1 MTAETVTRTGTAR
14 SSEPMPKSKN
24 DRLRRE
30 AEKAAAKERERSRK
44 EKSAARQCVDGGSD
58 TDAATPDESG
68 ESATD
73 CSKTE
78 DTAHESMNA
87 EAPQGAI
94 QPLDEVKGDADVADD
109 AAASGTEAEDGGE
122 DPVAA
127 DGDGTEAVPR
137 KMAKARADKNRH
149 KDERRRNKKANRR
162 GGKTDEA
169 RERERQQAAERR
181 AERKE
186 RWKNRKRLKDAWREY
201 MDQRR
206 EKHAAPEWK
215 PFSAKVFDKFLPARA
230 DMPYTRE
237 QNMRHAVMVRAFTA
251 IIIVVLGFC
260 GWRIY
265 GFYSYKTSSELLI
278 PSTIYSP
285 AQKATVKAEIEKQ
298 GFTGVTQ
305 DDDGTHAHGT
315 PKMVQAYKDSYR
327 ETVVKPA
334 LETLEDVK
342 NHSSVKNL
350 ISIYVS
356 DDCKSISV
364 NTELTSATSTGL
376 NKILT
381 DSSDIEKAI
390 NSIASWNLMNGSGKT
405 HLSFWHVTADT
416 SADDDDDENAN
427 IDSIDT
433 KEFYSCDVTSCSDA
447 ISKLE
452 AKEHKEAKK
461 NNNNNN
467 NSNTKKNSKNTS
479 KDNKNKSNESKE
491 NTDTSSK

>member
-1 MTAETVTRTGTAR
+1 
-14 SSEPMPKSKN
+14 MPKSKN

-30 AEKAAAKERERSRK
+30 AEKAAAEERERGRK
-44 EKSAARQCVDGGSD
+44 EKAAARQRDDGGSD
-58 TDAATPDESG
+58 TDEVNQDESG
-68 ESATD
+68 ELEAG
-73 CSKTE
+73 CSQADAPASE
-78 DTAHESMNA
+78 AMDMESS
-87 EAPQGAI
+87 QGATKDR
-94 QPLDEVKGDADVADD
+94 DEGKDDAGVADD
-109 AAASGTEAEDGGE
+109 AATDVTESEDGGE
-122 DPVAA
+122 GPVAA

-137 KMAKARADKNRH
+137 KRAKARADRNRH
-149 KDERRRNKKANRR
+149 KDERQRSKKANRR

-186 RWKNRKRLKDAWREY
+186 RWKNRKRLKDAWLEY

-206 EKHAAPEWK
+206 EKHADPEWK
-215 PFSAKVFDKFLPARA
+215 PFSAKVFDRFLPART
-230 DMPYTRE
+230 DMPYTQE
-237 QNMRHAVMVRAFTA
+237 QNMKHAVVVRAFAA
-251 IIIVVLGFC
+251 IILGVLGFC

-265 GFYSYKTSSELLI
+265 DFYSYKTSSELLI

-285 AQKATVKAEIEKQ
+285 AQRATVKAEIEKQ

-342 NHSSVKNL
+342 NHNSVKNL

-416 SADDDDDENAN
+416 SDGDDDDENAN

-461 NNNNNN
+461 NNNNN
-467 NSNTKKNSKNTS
+467 SNAKKNSKNTS
-479 KDNKNKSNESKE
+479 KDNKNKADESKE

>member
-1 MTAETVTRTGTAR
+1 
-14 SSEPMPKSKN
+14 MPKSKN

-30 AEKAAAKERERSRK
+30 AEKAAAEERERGRK
-44 EKSAARQCVDGGSD
+44 EKAAARQCVDGGSD
-58 TDAATPDESG
+58 TDAANPDESG
-68 ESATD
+68 ESTVG
-73 CSKTE
+73 CSQA
-78 DTAHESMNA
+78 DNTAHEAMNA
-87 EAPQGAI
+87 EESQGII
-94 QPLDEVKGDADVADD
+94 QPRDEEKGDDGVADD
-109 AAASGTEAEDGGE
+109 ATAGSAEAEDGG
-122 DPVAA
+122 DDHVATDA
-127 DGDGTEAVPR
+127 DGTEAVPR
-137 KMAKARADKNRH
+137 KRAKARADKNRH
-149 KDERRRNKKANRR
+149 RDERQRSKKANRR
-162 GGKTDEA
+162 GGKTNEA
-169 RERERQQAAERR
+169 RERERQQTAERR

-206 EKHAAPEWK
+206 EKHANPEWE

-230 DMPYTRE
+230 DMPYTHE
-237 QNMRHAVMVRAFTA
+237 QNMRHAVMVRAFAA

-265 GFYSYKTSSELLI
+265 DFYSYKTSSELLI

-285 AQKATVKAEIEKQ
+285 AQKETVKTEIEKQ
-298 GFTGVTQ
+298 GFTDVTQ
-305 DDDGTHAHGT
+305 DDKGTHAHGT

-327 ETVVKPA
+327 ETVVTPA

-342 NHSSVKNL
+342 NHNSVKNL

-405 HLSFWHVTADT
+405 HMSFWHVTADT

-433 KEFYSCDVTSCSDA
+433 KEFYSCNVTSCSDA

-461 NNNNNN
+461 NNNNN
-467 NSNTKKNSKNTS
+467 SNAKKNSKNTS
-479 KDNKNKSNESKE
+479 KDNKNKADESKE
-491 NTDTSSK
+491 SADTSSK

>member
-1 MTAETVTRTGTAR
+1 
-14 SSEPMPKSKN
+14 MPKSKN

-30 AEKAAAKERERSRK
+30 AEKAAAEERERGRK
-44 EKSAARQCVDGGSD
+44 EKTAARQRDNGGSN
-58 TDAATPDESG
+58 TDAANLDESEKSTAG
-68 ESATD
+68 
-73 CSKTE
+73 CSQA
-78 DTAHESMNA
+78 DNTAHEAMNA
-87 EAPQGAI
+87 EESQGII
-94 QPLDEVKGDADVADD
+94 QPRDEEKGDDGVADD
-109 AAASGTEAEDGGE
+109 ATAGSAEAEDGG
-122 DPVAA
+122 DDHVATDA
-127 DGDGTEAVPR
+127 DGTEAVPR
-137 KMAKARADKNRH
+137 KRAKARADKNRH
-149 KDERRRNKKANRR
+149 RDERQRSKKANRR
-162 GGKTDEA
+162 GGKTNEA
-169 RERERQQAAERR
+169 RERERQQTAKRR

-206 EKHAAPEWK
+206 EKHADPEWE

-230 DMPYTRE
+230 DMPYTHE
-237 QNMRHAVMVRAFTA
+237 QNMRHAVMVRAFAA
-251 IIIVVLGFC
+251 IIIVVFGFC

-265 GFYSYKTSSELLI
+265 DFYSYKTSSELLI

-285 AQKATVKAEIEKQ
+285 AQKETVKTEIEKQ

-342 NHSSVKNL
+342 NHNSVKNL

-390 NSIASWNLMNGSGKT
+390 NSIASWNLMNESGKT
-405 HLSFWHVTADT
+405 HMSFWHVTADT

-433 KEFYSCDVTSCSDA
+433 KEFYSCNVTSCSDA

-461 NNNNNN
+461 NNNNN
-467 NSNTKKNSKNTS
+467 SNAKKNSKNTS
-479 KDNKNKSNESKE
+479 KDNKNKADESKE
-491 NTDTSSK
+491 SADTSSK

>member
-1 MTAETVTRTGTAR
+1 
-14 SSEPMPKSKN
+14 MPKSKN
-24 DRLRRE
+24 DRLRKE
-30 AEKAAAKERERSRK
+30 AEKAAAEERERGRK
-44 EKSAARQCVDGGSD
+44 ERAAARQRSDGDSD
-58 TDAATPDESG
+58 TDSANPDDSG
-68 ESATD
+68 KSATD

-78 DTAHESMNA
+78 DTAS
-87 EAPQGAI
+87 EATDMEASQEPTKAR
-94 QPLDEVKGDADVADD
+94 DEGKSDADVADD
-109 AAASGTEAEDGGE
+109 VTAGGTVAGDGG
-122 DPVAA
+122 A
-127 DGDGTEAVPR
+127 DHVDTDTDGTEAVPR
-137 KMAKARADKNRH
+137 KRAKARADKNRH
-149 KDERRRNKKANRR
+149 KDERQRSRKANRR
-162 GGKTDEA
+162 CGKTDEA

-186 RWKNRKRLKDAWREY
+186 RWKNRKRLKDAWLEY
-201 MDQRR
+201 MDQRK
-206 EKHAAPEWK
+206 EKHADPEWK
-215 PFSAKVFDKFLPARA
+215 PFSARVFDRFLPARA

-327 ETVVKPA
+327 ETVIKPA

-342 NHSSVKNL
+342 NHNSVKNL

-364 NTELTSATSTGL
+364 NTELTSATSAGL

-405 HLSFWHVTADT
+405 HLSFWHVTVDT

-427 IDSIDT
+427 IDSVDT

-452 AKEHKEAKK
+452 AKEHKEANK
-461 NNNNNN
+461 NNNNN

-491 NTDTSSK
+491 RTDTSSK

>member
-1 MTAETVTRTGTAR
+1 
-14 SSEPMPKSKN
+14 MPKSKN

-30 AEKAAAKERERSRK
+30 AEKAAAEERERGRK
-44 EKSAARQCVDGGSD
+44 EKAAARQCVDGGSD
-58 TDAATPDESG
+58 TDAANPDESG
-68 ESATD
+68 ESTVG
-73 CSKTE
+73 CSQA
-78 DTAHESMNA
+78 DNTAHEAMNA
-87 EAPQGAI
+87 EESQGII
-94 QPLDEVKGDADVADD
+94 QPRDEEKGDDGVADD
-109 AAASGTEAEDGGE
+109 ATAGSAEAEDGG
-122 DPVAA
+122 DDHVATDA
-127 DGDGTEAVPR
+127 DGTEAVPR
-137 KMAKARADKNRH
+137 KRAKARADKNRH
-149 KDERRRNKKANRR
+149 RDERQRSKKANRR
-162 GGKTDEA
+162 GGKTNEA

-206 EKHAAPEWK
+206 EKHANPEWE

-230 DMPYTRE
+230 DMPYTHE
-237 QNMRHAVMVRAFTA
+237 QNMRHAVMVRAFAA

-265 GFYSYKTSSELLI
+265 DFYSYKTSSELLI

-285 AQKATVKAEIEKQ
+285 AQKETVKTEIEKQ
-298 GFTGVTQ
+298 GFTDVTQ
-305 DDDGTHAHGT
+305 DDKGTHAHGT

-327 ETVVKPA
+327 ETVVTPA

-342 NHSSVKNL
+342 NHNSVKNL

-405 HLSFWHVTADT
+405 HMSFWHVTADT

-433 KEFYSCDVTSCSDA
+433 KEFYSCNVTSCSDA

-461 NNNNNN
+461 NNNNN
-467 NSNTKKNSKNTS
+467 SNAKKNSKNTS
-479 KDNKNKSNESKE
+479 KDNKNKADESKE
-491 NTDTSSK
+491 SADTSSK

>member
-1 MTAETVTRTGTAR
+1 
-14 SSEPMPKSKN
+14 MPKSKN

-30 AEKAAAKERERSRK
+30 AEKAAAEERERGRK
-44 EKSAARQCVDGGSD
+44 EKAAARQCVDGGSD
-58 TDAATPDESG
+58 TDAANPDESG
-68 ESATD
+68 ESTAG
-73 CSKTE
+73 CSQADDTVSEAMDTETSQEAVKTR
-78 DTAHESMNA
+78 
-87 EAPQGAI
+87 
-94 QPLDEVKGDADVADD
+94 DEVKGNAGVADD
-109 AAASGTEAEDGGE
+109 AAAGDTEAEDGGE

-137 KMAKARADKNRH
+137 KRAKARADKNRH
-149 KDERRRNKKANRR
+149 KDERPRNRKANRR

-169 RERERQQAAERR
+169 RERERQQTAERR

-186 RWKNRKRLKDAWREY
+186 RWKNRKRLKDAWHEY

-206 EKHAAPEWK
+206 ERHADPEWK
-215 PFSAKVFDKFLPARA
+215 PFSAKVFDRFLPARA

-237 QNMRHAVMVRAFTA
+237 QNMKHAVMVRAFAA
-251 IIIVVLGFC
+251 IIIGVLGFC

-342 NHSSVKNL
+342 NHNSVKNL

-405 HLSFWHVTADT
+405 HMSFWHVTADT

-433 KEFYSCDVTSCSDA
+433 KEFYSCNVTSCSDA

-461 NNNNNN
+461 NNNNN
-467 NSNTKKNSKNTS
+467 SNAKKNSKNTS
-479 KDNKNKSNESKE
+479 KDNKNKADESKE
-491 NTDTSSK
+491 SADTSSK

>member
-1 MTAETVTRTGTAR
+1 
-14 SSEPMPKSKN
+14 MPKSKN

-30 AEKAAAKERERSRK
+30 AEKAAAEERERGRK
-44 EKSAARQCVDGGSD
+44 ERTAARQCVDGGSD
-58 TDAATPDESG
+58 TDAATPDDSG

-73 CSKTE
+73 CFKTE
-78 DTAHESMNA
+78 DTASEAMDA
-87 EAPQGAI
+87 ETSQETTKAQ
-94 QPLDEVKGDADVADD
+94 DEGKGDADVADD
-109 AAASGTEAEDGGE
+109 DVADITEAEDDGE

-127 DGDGTEAVPR
+127 DGDGTKAVPR
-137 KMAKARADKNRH
+137 KKAKARADKNRR
-149 KDERRRNKKANRR
+149 KDERRRSKKANRR

-206 EKHAAPEWK
+206 ERHADPEWK

-237 QNMRHAVMVRAFTA
+237 QNMKHAVIVRAFTA
-251 IIIVVLGFC
+251 IIIGVLGFC

-265 GFYSYKTSSELLI
+265 DFYSYKTSSELLI

-305 DDDGTHAHGT
+305 DDNGTHAHGT

-467 NSNTKKNSKNTS
+467 SNTKKNSKNTS

>member
-1 MTAETVTRTGTAR
+1 
-14 SSEPMPKSKN
+14 MPKSKN

-30 AEKAAAKERERSRK
+30 AEKAAAEERERGRK
-44 EKSAARQCVDGGSD
+44 EKTAARQRDNGGSN
-58 TDAATPDESG
+58 TDAANPDGSEKSTAG
-68 ESATD
+68 
-73 CSKTE
+73 CSQA
-78 DTAHESMNA
+78 DNTAHEAMNA
-87 EAPQGAI
+87 EESQGII
-94 QPLDEVKGDADVADD
+94 QPHDEEKGDDGVADD
-109 AAASGTEAEDGGE
+109 ATAGSAEAEDGG
-122 DPVAA
+122 DDHVATDA
-127 DGDGTEAVPR
+127 DGTEAVPKKR
-137 KMAKARADKNRH
+137 AKAREDKNRH
-149 KDERRRNKKANRR
+149 RDERQRNKKANRR
-162 GGKTDEA
+162 GGKTDET

-206 EKHAAPEWK
+206 EKHADPEWK

-230 DMPYTRE
+230 DMPYTHE
-237 QNMRHAVMVRAFTA
+237 QNMRHAVMVRTFTA
-251 IIIVVLGFC
+251 IIIGVLGFC

-265 GFYSYKTSSELLI
+265 DFYSYKTSSELLI

-298 GFTGVTQ
+298 GFTDVTQ

-334 LETLEDVK
+334 LDTLEDVK
-342 NHSSVKNL
+342 NHNSVKNL

-405 HLSFWHVTADT
+405 HLSFWHVTVDT
-416 SADDDDDENAN
+416 SAGDDDDENAN
-427 IDSIDT
+427 IDSADT

-452 AKEHKEAKK
+452 AKEHKEANK
-461 NNNNNN
+461 NKNNN
-467 NSNTKKNSKNTS
+467 NSNTKKNNKNTS
-479 KDNKNKSNESKE
+479 KDNKNKADESKE

>member
-1 MTAETVTRTGTAR
+1 
-14 SSEPMPKSKN
+14 MPKSKN
-24 DRLRRE
+24 DRLHRE
-30 AEKAAAKERERSRK
+30 AEKAAAEERERGRK
-44 EKSAARQCVDGGSD
+44 EKTAARQCVDGGSD
-58 TDAATPDESG
+58 TDAVNPDESG
-68 ESATD
+68 ESETD
-73 CSKTE
+73 YSKM
-78 DTAHESMNA
+78 DGPAHESMDA

-94 QPLDEVKGDADVADD
+94 QSLDEVKGDAGVTDD
-109 AAASGTEAEDGGE
+109 TAAGGTEAEDGGE
-122 DPVAA
+122 GPVVT

-137 KMAKARADKNRH
+137 KRAKARADKNRH
-149 KDERRRNKKANRR
+149 KDERQRSRKANRR

-206 EKHAAPEWK
+206 EKHADPEWK
-215 PFSAKVFDKFLPARA
+215 PFSAKVFDRFLPARA
-230 DMPYTRE
+230 DMPYTHE
-237 QNMRHAVMVRAFTA
+237 QNMKHAVIVRAFTA
-251 IIIVVLGFC
+251 IIIGVLGFC

-265 GFYSYKTSSELLI
+265 DFYSYKTSSELLI

-334 LETLEDVK
+334 LDTLDDVK

-381 DSSDIEKAI
+381 DSSDIERAI

-405 HLSFWHVTADT
+405 HLSFWHVIADT

-427 IDSIDT
+427 IDSVDT

-467 NSNTKKNSKNTS
+467 SNTKKNSKNAS
-479 KDNKNKSNESKE
+479 KDNKNKADESKE
-491 NTDTSSK
+491 NADTSSK

>member
-1 MTAETVTRTGTAR
+1 
-14 SSEPMPKSKN
+14 MPKSKN

-30 AEKAAAKERERSRK
+30 AEKAAAEERERGRK
-44 EKSAARQCVDGGSD
+44 GKAAARQRDDGGSD
-58 TDAATPDESG
+58 TDAANPDESG

-78 DTAHESMNA
+78 STAHESMNA
-87 EAPQGAI
+87 ESSQEETPAQ
-94 QPLDEVKGDADVADD
+94 DEGKCDTGVVDDD
-109 AAASGTEAEDGGE
+109 AAVDTEAEDGGE

-127 DGDGTEAVPR
+127 DGDGTGAVPR
-137 KMAKARADKNRH
+137 KRAKARADKNRH
-149 KDERRRNKKANRR
+149 RDERQRSKKANRR

-206 EKHAAPEWK
+206 EKHADPEWK
-215 PFSAKVFDKFLPARA
+215 PFSAKIFDRFLPARA

-237 QNMRHAVMVRAFTA
+237 QNMKHAVMVRAFAA
-251 IIIVVLGFC
+251 IIIAVLGFC

-315 PKMVQAYKDSYR
+315 PKMEIGRA
-327 ETVVKPA
+327 
-334 LETLEDVK
+334 
-342 NHSSVKNL
+342 
-350 ISIYVS
+350 
-356 DDCKSISV
+356 
-364 NTELTSATSTGL
+364 
-376 NKILT
+376 
-381 DSSDIEKAI
+381 
-390 NSIASWNLMNGSGKT
+390 
-405 HLSFWHVTADT
+405 HV
-416 SADDDDDENAN
+416 
-427 IDSIDT
+427 
-433 KEFYSCDVTSCSDA
+433 
-447 ISKLE
+447 
-452 AKEHKEAKK
+452 
-461 NNNNNN
+461 
-467 NSNTKKNSKNTS
+467 
-479 KDNKNKSNESKE
+479 
-491 NTDTSSK
+491 

>member
-1 MTAETVTRTGTAR
+1 
-14 SSEPMPKSKN
+14 MPKSKN

-30 AEKAAAKERERSRK
+30 AEKAAAEERERGRK
-44 EKSAARQCVDGGSD
+44 ERTAARQCVDGGSD
-58 TDAATPDESG
+58 TDAATPDDSG

-78 DTAHESMNA
+78 DTASEAMDA
-87 EAPQGAI
+87 ETSQETTKAQ
-94 QPLDEVKGDADVADD
+94 DEGKGDINSADD
-109 AAASGTEAEDGGE
+109 ATADGAEAEDGGA
-122 DPVAA
+122 DPVATDA
-127 DGDGTEAVPR
+127 DGAEAVPR
-137 KMAKARADKNRH
+137 KRAKARADKNRH
-149 KDERRRNKKANRR
+149 KDERQRSRKANRR

-206 EKHAAPEWK
+206 ERHADPEWK

-237 QNMRHAVMVRAFTA
+237 QNMKHAVIVRAFTA
-251 IIIVVLGFC
+251 IIIGVLGFC

-265 GFYSYKTSSELLI
+265 DFYSYKTSSELLI
-278 PSTIYSP
+278 PSTIYSH

-305 DDDGTHAHGT
+305 DDNGTHAHGT

-327 ETVVKPA
+327 ETVVKLA

-467 NSNTKKNSKNTS
+467 SNTKKNSKNTS

>member
-1 MTAETVTRTGTAR
+1 
-14 SSEPMPKSKN
+14 MPKSKN

-30 AEKAAAKERERSRK
+30 AEKAAAEERERGRK
-44 EKSAARQCVDGGSD
+44 EKAAARQCVDGGSD
-58 TDAATPDESG
+58 TDAANPDESG
-68 ESATD
+68 ESTAG
-73 CSKTE
+73 CSQAD
-78 DTAHESMNA
+78 DTASEAMDA
-87 EAPQGAI
+87 ETSQEAAKTR
-94 QPLDEVKGDADVADD
+94 DEVKGNAGVADD
-109 AAASGTEAEDGGE
+109 AAAGGTEAEDGGE

-137 KMAKARADKNRH
+137 KRAKARADKNRH
-149 KDERRRNKKANRR
+149 KDERPQNRKANRR

-169 RERERQQAAERR
+169 RKRERQQAAERR

-206 EKHAAPEWK
+206 EKHADPEWK
-215 PFSAKVFDKFLPARA
+215 PFSARVFDRFLPARA

-237 QNMRHAVMVRAFTA
+237 QNMRHAVMVRTFTA
-251 IIIVVLGFC
+251 IILVVLGFC

-265 GFYSYKTSSELLI
+265 DFYSYKTSSELLI

-342 NHSSVKNL
+342 NHNSVKNL

-390 NSIASWNLMNGSGKT
+390 NSIASWNLMNESGKT
-405 HLSFWHVTADT
+405 HMSFWHVTADT

-433 KEFYSCDVTSCSDA
+433 KEFYSCNVTSCSDA

-461 NNNNNN
+461 NNNNN
-467 NSNTKKNSKNTS
+467 SNTKKNSKNTS
-479 KDNKNKSNESKE
+479 KDNKNKADESKE

>member
-1 MTAETVTRTGTAR
+1 
-14 SSEPMPKSKN
+14 MPKSKN
-24 DRLRRE
+24 DRLRKE
-30 AEKAAAKERERSRK
+30 AEKAAAEERERGRK
-44 EKSAARQCVDGGSD
+44 ERTAARQRSDGDSD
-58 TDAATPDESG
+58 TDSANPDDSW

-78 DTAHESMNA
+78 DTASEATDTEASQESTKA
-87 EAPQGAI
+87 R
-94 QPLDEVKGDADVADD
+94 DEGKSDADVADD
-109 AAASGTEAEDGGE
+109 VTAGATVAGDGGT
-122 DPVAA
+122 DHVVTDA
-127 DGDGTEAVPR
+127 DGAEAVPR
-137 KMAKARADKNRH
+137 KRAKARADKNRH
-149 KDERRRNKKANRR
+149 KDERQRSRKANRR
-162 GGKTDEA
+162 CGKTDEA

-186 RWKNRKRLKDAWREY
+186 RWKNRKRLKDAWFEY

-206 EKHAAPEWK
+206 ERHADPEWK
-215 PFSAKVFDKFLPARA
+215 PFSARVFDRFLPARA

-237 QNMRHAVMVRAFTA
+237 QNMKHAVIVRAFTA

-342 NHSSVKNL
+342 NHNSVKNL

-427 IDSIDT
+427 IDSVDT
-433 KEFYSCDVTSCSDA
+433 KEFYSCNVTSCSDA

-452 AKEHKEAKK
+452 AKEHKEANK
-461 NNNNNN
+461 NNNNN
-467 NSNTKKNSKNTS
+467 NSNKKKNSKNTS
-479 KDNKNKSNESKE
+479 KDNKNKPNESKE
-491 NTDTSSK
+491 STDTSSK

>member
-1 MTAETVTRTGTAR
+1 
-14 SSEPMPKSKN
+14 MPKSKN

-30 AEKAAAKERERSRK
+30 AEKAAAEERERGRK
-44 EKSAARQCVDGGSD
+44 ERTAARQCVDGGSD
-58 TDAATPDESG
+58 TDAATPDDSG

-78 DTAHESMNA
+78 DTASEAMDA
-87 EAPQGAI
+87 ETSQETTKAQ
-94 QPLDEVKGDADVADD
+94 DEGKGDINSADD
-109 AAASGTEAEDGGE
+109 ATADGAEAEDDGA
-122 DPVAA
+122 DPVATDT
-127 DGDGTEAVPR
+127 DGAEAVPR
-137 KMAKARADKNRH
+137 KRAKARADKNRH
-149 KDERRRNKKANRR
+149 KDERQRSKKANRH

-206 EKHAAPEWK
+206 EKHADPEWK
-215 PFSAKVFDKFLPARA
+215 PFSAKVFDRFLPARA
-230 DMPYTRE
+230 DMPYTCE
-237 QNMRHAVMVRAFTA
+237 QNMKHAVIVRAFTA
-251 IIIVVLGFC
+251 IIIGVLGFC

-265 GFYSYKTSSELLI
+265 DFYSYKTSSELLI

-334 LETLEDVK
+334 LDTLDDVK

-405 HLSFWHVTADT
+405 HLSFWHITADT

-427 IDSIDT
+427 IDSVDT

-467 NSNTKKNSKNTS
+467 SNTKKNSKNTS
-479 KDNKNKSNESKE
+479 KDNKNKSNEPKE

>member
-1 MTAETVTRTGTAR
+1 
-14 SSEPMPKSKN
+14 MPKSKN

-30 AEKAAAKERERSRK
+30 AEKAAAEERERGRK
-44 EKSAARQCVDGGSD
+44 ERTAARQRGDGGSD
-58 TDAATPDESG
+58 TDAANPDESG

-73 CSKTE
+73 CHQTNGAASEAMDTE
-78 DTAHESMNA
+78 SSHEVTKA
-87 EAPQGAI
+87 R
-94 QPLDEVKGDADVADD
+94 DEVKGDAGVADD
-109 AAASGTEAEDGGE
+109 AAAGGTEAEDGGE

-137 KMAKARADKNRH
+137 KRAKARADKNRH
-149 KDERRRNKKANRR
+149 KDERQRSRKANRR

-206 EKHAAPEWK
+206 EKHADPEWK
-215 PFSAKVFDKFLPARA
+215 PFSAKVFDRFLPARA
-230 DMPYTRE
+230 DMPYTHE

-251 IIIVVLGFC
+251 IIIGVLGFC

-285 AQKATVKAEIEKQ
+285 AQKATVKEEIEKQ

-305 DDDGTHAHGT
+305 DDNGTHAHGT

-342 NHSSVKNL
+342 NHNSVKNL

-364 NTELTSATSTGL
+364 NTELISATSTGL

-416 SADDDDDENAN
+416 STDDDDDENAN
-427 IDSIDT
+427 IDSVDT

-467 NSNTKKNSKNTS
+467 SNTKKNSKNTS

>member
-1 MTAETVTRTGTAR
+1 
-14 SSEPMPKSKN
+14 MPKSKN

-30 AEKAAAKERERSRK
+30 AEKAAAEERERGRK
-44 EKSAARQCVDGGSD
+44 EKAAARQCVDGGSD
-58 TDAATPDESG
+58 TDAANPDESG
-68 ESATD
+68 ESTVG
-73 CSKTE
+73 CSQA
-78 DTAHESMNA
+78 DNTAHEAMNA
-87 EAPQGAI
+87 EESQGII
-94 QPLDEVKGDADVADD
+94 QPRDEEKGDDGVADD
-109 AAASGTEAEDGGE
+109 ATAGSAEAEDGG
-122 DPVAA
+122 DDHVATDA
-127 DGDGTEAVPR
+127 DGTEAVPR
-137 KMAKARADKNRH
+137 KRAKARADKNRH
-149 KDERRRNKKANRR
+149 RDERQRSKKANRR
-162 GGKTDEA
+162 GGKTNEA
-169 RERERQQAAERR
+169 RERERQQTAERR

-206 EKHAAPEWK
+206 EKHANPEWE

-230 DMPYTRE
+230 DMPYTHE
-237 QNMRHAVMVRAFTA
+237 QNMRHAVMVRAFAA

-265 GFYSYKTSSELLI
+265 DFYSYKTSSELLI

-285 AQKATVKAEIEKQ
+285 AQKETVKTEIEKQ
-298 GFTGVTQ
+298 GFTDVTQ
-305 DDDGTHAHGT
+305 DDKGTHAHGT

-327 ETVVKPA
+327 ETVVTPA

-342 NHSSVKNL
+342 NHNSVKNL

-356 DDCKSISV
+356 NDCKSISV

-405 HLSFWHVTADT
+405 HMSFWHVTADT

-433 KEFYSCDVTSCSDA
+433 KEFYSCNVTSCSDA

-452 AKEHKEAKK
+452 AKKHKEAKK
-461 NNNNNN
+461 NNNNN
-467 NSNTKKNSKNTS
+467 SNAKKNSKNTS
-479 KDNKNKSNESKE
+479 KDNKNKADESKE
-491 NTDTSSK
+491 SADTSSK

>member
-1 MTAETVTRTGTAR
+1 
-14 SSEPMPKSKN
+14 MPKSKN

-30 AEKAAAKERERSRK
+30 AEKAAAEKRERGRKERT
-44 EKSAARQCVDGGSD
+44 AARQRDDGGSD
-58 TDAATPDESG
+58 TDAVNPDESG

-73 CSKTE
+73 CHQTNGAASEAMDTE
-78 DTAHESMNA
+78 SS
-87 EAPQGAI
+87 QGETKVR
-94 QPLDEVKGDADVADD
+94 DDGKGDAGVSDG
-109 AAASGTEAEDGGE
+109 AAANVAEEEDCGA
-122 DPVAA
+122 DPVATDA
-127 DGDGTEAVPR
+127 DGAEAVPR
-137 KMAKARADKNRH
+137 KRAKARVDKNRH
-149 KDERRRNKKANRR
+149 RNERQRSKKANRR

-206 EKHAAPEWK
+206 EKHADPEWK
-215 PFSAKVFDKFLPARA
+215 PFSARVFDRFLPARA

-342 NHSSVKNL
+342 NHNSVKNL

-364 NTELTSATSTGL
+364 NTELISATSAGL
-376 NKILT
+376 NQILT

-416 SADDDDDENAN
+416 SDDDDNDENVN
-427 IDSIDT
+427 VDSVDT

-467 NSNTKKNSKNTS
+467 SNTKKNSKNTS

>member
-1 MTAETVTRTGTAR
+1 
-14 SSEPMPKSKN
+14 MPKSKN

-30 AEKAAAKERERSRK
+30 AEKAAAEERERGRK
-44 EKSAARQCVDGGSD
+44 EKAAARQHGDGDSD
-58 TDAATPDESG
+58 TDAANPDGSG
-68 ESATD
+68 ESATN

-78 DTAHESMNA
+78 ETAHESMNA
-87 EAPQGAI
+87 ETPQGAI
-94 QPLDEVKGDADVADD
+94 QPLDEVKDDAGVADD
-109 AAASGTEAEDGGE
+109 AAAGGTEAEDGGE
-122 DPVAA
+122 DHVAVA
-127 DGDGTEAVPR
+127 TDVDDAAVPR
-137 KMAKARADKNRH
+137 KRAKARADKNRH
-149 KDERRRNKKANRR
+149 KDERQRSRKANRR

-206 EKHAAPEWK
+206 ERHADPEWK

-237 QNMRHAVMVRAFTA
+237 QNMKHAVIVRAFTA
-251 IIIVVLGFC
+251 IIIGVLGFC

-265 GFYSYKTSSELLI
+265 DFYSYKTSSELLI

-305 DDDGTHAHGT
+305 DDNGTHAHGT

-467 NSNTKKNSKNTS
+467 SNTKKNSKNTS

>member
-1 MTAETVTRTGTAR
+1 
-14 SSEPMPKSKN
+14 MPKSKN
-24 DRLRRE
+24 DRLHRE
-30 AEKAAAKERERSRK
+30 AEKAAAEERERGRK
-44 EKSAARQCVDGGSD
+44 EKAAARQRDDGGSD
-58 TDAATPDESG
+58 TDAANSDESG
-68 ESATD
+68 EPAAG
-73 CSKTE
+73 CSQAD
-78 DTAHESMNA
+78 DTAS
-87 EAPQGAI
+87 GAI
-94 QPLDEVKGDADVADD
+94 GTESSREKTPDQDEMKGDASVADD
-109 AAASGTEAEDGGE
+109 AAAGGTEAEDGGE

-137 KMAKARADKNRH
+137 KRVKARADKNRR
-149 KDERRRNKKANRR
+149 KDKRQRSKKANRR
-162 GGKTDEA
+162 SGKTDEA

-186 RWKNRKRLKDAWREY
+186 RWKNRKRLKDAWLEY

-206 EKHAAPEWK
+206 EKHADPEWK
-215 PFSAKVFDKFLPARA
+215 PFSAKVFDRFLPARA

-342 NHSSVKNL
+342 NHNSVKNL

-416 SADDDDDENAN
+416 SDDDDDDNVN
-427 IDSIDT
+427 VDSVDT

-452 AKEHKEAKK
+452 AKEHKEANK
-461 NNNNNN
+461 NSNNN

>member
-1 MTAETVTRTGTAR
+1 
-14 SSEPMPKSKN
+14 MPKSKN
-24 DRLRRE
+24 DRLRKE
-30 AEKAAAKERERSRK
+30 AEKAAAEERERGRK
-44 EKSAARQCVDGGSD
+44 ERTAARQRSDGDSD
-58 TDAATPDESG
+58 TDSANPDDSW

-73 CSKTE
+73 CSKTK
-78 DTAHESMNA
+78 DTASEATDTEALQESTKTR
-87 EAPQGAI
+87 
-94 QPLDEVKGDADVADD
+94 DEGKSDADVADNVT
-109 AAASGTEAEDGGE
+109 AGATVAGDGGA
-122 DPVAA
+122 DHVVTDA
-127 DGDGTEAVPR
+127 DGAEAVPR
-137 KMAKARADKNRH
+137 KRAKARADKNRH
-149 KDERRRNKKANRR
+149 KDERQRSRKANRR
-162 GGKTDEA
+162 CGKTDEA

-186 RWKNRKRLKDAWREY
+186 RWKNRKRLKDAWLEY
-201 MDQRR
+201 MDQRK
-206 EKHAAPEWK
+206 EKHADPEWK
-215 PFSAKVFDKFLPARA
+215 PFSARVFDRFLPARA

-251 IIIVVLGFC
+251 IIILVLGFC

-342 NHSSVKNL
+342 NHNSVKNL

-364 NTELTSATSTGL
+364 NTELTSATSAGL

-416 SADDDDDENAN
+416 SADDDNDGNAN
-427 IDSIDT
+427 IDSLDT

-452 AKEHKEAKK
+452 AKEHKEANK
-461 NNNNNN
+461 NNN
-467 NSNTKKNSKNTS
+467 NSNKKKNSKNTS
-479 KDNKNKSNESKE
+479 KDNKNKPNESKE

>member
-1 MTAETVTRTGTAR
+1 
-14 SSEPMPKSKN
+14 MPKSKN
-24 DRLRRE
+24 DRLRKE
-30 AEKAAAKERERSRK
+30 AEKAAAEERERGRK
-44 EKSAARQCVDGGSD
+44 ERTAARQRSDGDSD
-58 TDAATPDESG
+58 TDSANPDDSW

-73 CSKTE
+73 CSKTK
-78 DTAHESMNA
+78 DTASEATDTEALQESTKTR
-87 EAPQGAI
+87 
-94 QPLDEVKGDADVADD
+94 DEGKSDADVADNVT
-109 AAASGTEAEDGGE
+109 AGATVAGDGGA
-122 DPVAA
+122 DHVVTDA
-127 DGDGTEAVPR
+127 DGAEAVPR
-137 KMAKARADKNRH
+137 KRAKARADKNRH
-149 KDERRRNKKANRR
+149 KDERQRSRKANRR
-162 GGKTDEA
+162 CGKTDEA

-186 RWKNRKRLKDAWREY
+186 RWKNRKRLKDAWLEY
-201 MDQRR
+201 MDQRK
-206 EKHAAPEWK
+206 EKHADPEWK
-215 PFSAKVFDKFLPARA
+215 PFSARVFDRFLPARA

-237 QNMRHAVMVRAFTA
+237 QTMKHAVIVRAFTA

-260 GWRIY
+260 GLRIY

-342 NHSSVKNL
+342 NHNSVKNL

-364 NTELTSATSTGL
+364 NTELTSATSAGL

-416 SADDDDDENAN
+416 SADDDNDGNAN
-427 IDSIDT
+427 IDSLDT

-452 AKEHKEAKK
+452 AKEHKEANK
-461 NNNNNN
+461 NNN
-467 NSNTKKNSKNTS
+467 NSNKKKNSKNTS
-479 KDNKNKSNESKE
+479 KDNKNKPNESKE

>member
-1 MTAETVTRTGTAR
+1 
-14 SSEPMPKSKN
+14 MPKSKN
-24 DRLRRE
+24 NRLRRE
-30 AEKAAAKERERSRK
+30 AEKAAAEERERGRK
-44 EKSAARQCVDGGSD
+44 EKAAARQRDDGGSD
-58 TDAATPDESG
+58 TDAANPDESG
-68 ESATD
+68 EPAAG
-73 CSKTE
+73 CSQAD
-78 DTAHESMNA
+78 DTAS
-87 EAPQGAI
+87 GAMGTEFSLEETPA
-94 QPLDEVKGDADVADD
+94 QDEGKCDTGVVDD
-109 AAASGTEAEDGGE
+109 AAANVTEKEDDGA

-127 DGDGTEAVPR
+127 DADGAEAVPR
-137 KMAKARADKNRH
+137 KRAKARADKNRH
-149 KDERRRNKKANRR
+149 KDEQQRSKKANRR

-206 EKHAAPEWK
+206 EKHADPEWK

-342 NHSSVKNL
+342 NHNFVKNL

-427 IDSIDT
+427 IDSVDT

-452 AKEHKEAKK
+452 AKEHKEANK
-461 NNNNNN
+461 NNSNN
-467 NSNTKKNSKNTS
+467 NSNKKKNSKNTS

>member
-1 MTAETVTRTGTAR
+1 
-14 SSEPMPKSKN
+14 MPKSKN

-30 AEKAAAKERERSRK
+30 AEKAAAEERERGRNERTTAK
-44 EKSAARQCVDGGSD
+44 QCVDGGSD
-58 TDAATPDESG
+58 TDATNPDGSG
-68 ESATD
+68 ESTAD
-73 CSKTE
+73 CSQADDTTSEAMDTE
-78 DTAHESMNA
+78 TSQE
-87 EAPQGAI
+87 AI
-94 QPLDEVKGDADVADD
+94 QPLDEVKGDAGMADG
-109 AAASGTEAEDGGE
+109 AAAGGTEAEDGGE
-122 DPVAA
+122 DPVATDVDDA
-127 DGDGTEAVPR
+127 AVPR
-137 KMAKARADKNRH
+137 KRAKARADKNRH
-149 KDERRRNKKANRR
+149 RDERQRSRKANRL

-201 MDQRR
+201 MNQRR
-206 EKHAAPEWK
+206 EKHADPEWK
-215 PFSAKVFDKFLPARA
+215 PFSAKVFDRFLPARA
-230 DMPYTRE
+230 DMPYTQE
-237 QNMRHAVMVRAFTA
+237 QNMKHAVMVRAFAA
-251 IIIVVLGFC
+251 IIIGVLGFC

-342 NHSSVKNL
+342 NHNSVKNL

-364 NTELTSATSTGL
+364 NTELTSATSTVL

-390 NSIASWNLMNGSGKT
+390 NSIASWNLMNGYGKT
-405 HLSFWHVTADT
+405 HMSFWHVTADT
-416 SADDDDDENAN
+416 SVDDDDDENAN

-433 KEFYSCDVTSCSDA
+433 KEFYSCNVTSCSDA

-461 NNNNNN
+461 NNNNN
-467 NSNTKKNSKNTS
+467 SNTKKNSKNTS
-479 KDNKNKSNESKE
+479 KDNKNKADESKE

>member
-1 MTAETVTRTGTAR
+1 
-14 SSEPMPKSKN
+14 MPKSKN

-30 AEKAAAKERERSRK
+30 AEKAAAEERERGRK
-44 EKSAARQCVDGGSD
+44 ERTAARQCGDGGSG
-58 TDAATPDESG
+58 TDAANPDENG
-68 ESATD
+68 KSAAD

-78 DTAHESMNA
+78 STAHESMNA
-87 EAPQGAI
+87 EVPQGAI
-94 QPLDEVKGDADVADD
+94 QSLDEVKGDADVADD
-109 AAASGTEAEDGGE
+109 ATTGGTEAEDGG
-122 DPVAA
+122 A
-127 DGDGTEAVPR
+127 DHVDTDTDGTEAVPR
-137 KMAKARADKNRH
+137 KRAKARADKNRH
-149 KDERRRNKKANRR
+149 KDERQRSRKASRR

-215 PFSAKVFDKFLPARA
+215 PFSARVFDRFLPARA
-230 DMPYTRE
+230 DMPYTHE
-237 QNMRHAVMVRAFTA
+237 QNMKHAVIVRAFTA
-251 IIIVVLGFC
+251 IIIGVLGFC

-265 GFYSYKTSSELLI
+265 DFYSYKTSSELLI

-405 HLSFWHVTADT
+405 HLSFWHVTTDT

-467 NSNTKKNSKNTS
+467 SNTKKNSKNTA

>member
-1 MTAETVTRTGTAR
+1 
-14 SSEPMPKSKN
+14 MPKSKN

-30 AEKAAAKERERSRK
+30 AEKAAAEERERGRK
-44 EKSAARQCVDGGSD
+44 ERTAARQCVDGGSD
-58 TDAATPDESG
+58 TDSANPDDSG

-78 DTAHESMNA
+78 DTASGAMDA
-87 EAPQGAI
+87 EASQETTKA
-94 QPLDEVKGDADVADD
+94 QDEGKGDINSADD
-109 AAASGTEAEDGGE
+109 ATADGEAEDGGA
-122 DPVAA
+122 DPVATDA
-127 DGDGTEAVPR
+127 DGAEAVPR
-137 KMAKARADKNRH
+137 KRAKARADKNRH
-149 KDERRRNKKANRR
+149 KDERQRSRKTNRR

-206 EKHAAPEWK
+206 EKHADPEWK
-215 PFSAKVFDKFLPARA
+215 PFSARVFDRFLPARA

-342 NHSSVKNL
+342 NHNSVKNL

-427 IDSIDT
+427 IDSVDT

-467 NSNTKKNSKNTS
+467 SNTKKNSKNTS

>member
-1 MTAETVTRTGTAR
+1 
-14 SSEPMPKSKN
+14 MPKSKN

-30 AEKAAAKERERSRK
+30 AEKAAAEERERGRK
-44 EKSAARQCVDGGSD
+44 ERTAARQCVDGGSD
-58 TDAATPDESG
+58 TDAATSDESE

-73 CSKTE
+73 CPQTNGAASE
-78 DTAHESMNA
+78 AMDA
-87 EAPQGAI
+87 EAPQGTI
-94 QPLDEVKGDADVADD
+94 QSHDEVKGDDGVADD
-109 AAASGTEAEDGGE
+109 TVAGGTEAEDGGA
-122 DPVAA
+122 DPVATDA
-127 DGDGTEAVPR
+127 DGAEAVPR
-137 KMAKARADKNRH
+137 KRAKARADKNRH
-149 KDERRRNKKANRR
+149 KDERQRSKKANRH
-162 GGKTDEA
+162 GGKTDET

-206 EKHAAPEWK
+206 ERHADSEWK
-215 PFSAKVFDKFLPARA
+215 PFSAKVFDRFLPARA

-237 QNMRHAVMVRAFTA
+237 QNMKHAVIVRAFTA
-251 IIIVVLGFC
+251 IIIGVLGFC

-265 GFYSYKTSSELLI
+265 DFYSYKTSSELLI

-467 NSNTKKNSKNTS
+467 SNTKKNSKNTS

-491 NTDTSSK
+491 NIDTSSK

>member
-1 MTAETVTRTGTAR
+1 
-14 SSEPMPKSKN
+14 MPKSKN

-30 AEKAAAKERERSRK
+30 AEKAAAEERERGRK
-44 EKSAARQCVDGGSD
+44 ERTAARQRDDGGSD
-58 TDAATPDESG
+58 TCAATPDDSG

-78 DTAHESMNA
+78 GTASEATDA
-87 EAPQGAI
+87 EVSQGSTKAR
-94 QPLDEVKGDADVADD
+94 DEGKSDADVADD
-109 AAASGTEAEDGGE
+109 ATTGGTEAEDGG
-122 DPVAA
+122 A
-127 DGDGTEAVPR
+127 DYVDTDTDGTEAVPR
-137 KMAKARADKNRH
+137 KRAKARADKNRH
-149 KDERRRNKKANRR
+149 KDERHRSRKANRR

-206 EKHAAPEWK
+206 EKHADPEWK
-215 PFSAKVFDKFLPARA
+215 PFSAKVFDRFLPARA
-230 DMPYTRE
+230 DMPYTHE
-237 QNMRHAVMVRAFTA
+237 QNMKHAVIVRAFTA
-251 IIIVVLGFC
+251 IIIGVLGFC

-265 GFYSYKTSSELLI
+265 DFYSYKTSSELLI

-334 LETLEDVK
+334 LDTLDDVK

-427 IDSIDT
+427 IDSVDT

-467 NSNTKKNSKNTS
+467 SNTKKNSKNAS
-479 KDNKNKSNESKE
+479 KDNKNKADESKE
-491 NTDTSSK
+491 NADTSSK

>member
-1 MTAETVTRTGTAR
+1 
-14 SSEPMPKSKN
+14 MPKSKN

-30 AEKAAAKERERSRK
+30 AEKAAAEERERGRK
-44 EKSAARQCVDGGSD
+44 ERAAARQHGDGDSD
-58 TDAATPDESG
+58 TDAANPDESV
-68 ESATD
+68 ESATG
-73 CSKTE
+73 CSQAE
-78 DTAHESMNA
+78 GTASEAMDA
-87 EAPQGAI
+87 EASQEITKA
-94 QPLDEVKGDADVADD
+94 QDEGKGDINSADD
-109 AAASGTEAEDGGE
+109 ATADGAEAEDGGA
-122 DPVAA
+122 DPVATDA
-127 DGDGTEAVPR
+127 DGTEAVPKKR
-137 KMAKARADKNRH
+137 AKARADKNRR
-149 KDERRRNKKANRR
+149 KDERQRSKKANRR

-186 RWKNRKRLKDAWREY
+186 HWKNRKRLKDAWREY

-206 EKHAAPEWK
+206 ERHADPEWK
-215 PFSAKVFDKFLPARA
+215 PFSAKVFDRFLPARA

-237 QNMRHAVMVRAFTA
+237 QNMKHAVIVRAFTA
-251 IIIVVLGFC
+251 IIIGVLGFC

-265 GFYSYKTSSELLI
+265 DFYSYKTSSELLI

-305 DDDGTHAHGT
+305 DDNGTHAHGT

-416 SADDDDDENAN
+416 SDDDDDDENAN
-427 IDSIDT
+427 IDSVDT

-452 AKEHKEAKK
+452 AKEHKEANK

-467 NSNTKKNSKNTS
+467 SSKKKNSKNTS

>member
-1 MTAETVTRTGTAR
+1 
-14 SSEPMPKSKN
+14 MPKSKN
-24 DRLRRE
+24 DRLRKE
-30 AEKAAAKERERSRK
+30 AEKAAAEERERGRK
-44 EKSAARQCVDGGSD
+44 EKAAARQRVDDCSD
-58 TDAATPDESG
+58 TDTANPNENV

-73 CSKTE
+73 CSKTK
-78 DTAHESMNA
+78 DTASEATDTEALQESTKTR
-87 EAPQGAI
+87 
-94 QPLDEVKGDADVADD
+94 DEGKSDADVADNVT
-109 AAASGTEAEDGGE
+109 AGATVAGDGGA
-122 DPVAA
+122 DHVVTDA
-127 DGDGTEAVPR
+127 DGAEAVPR
-137 KMAKARADKNRH
+137 KRAKARADKNRH
-149 KDERRRNKKANRR
+149 KDERQRSRKANRR
-162 GGKTDEA
+162 CGKTDEA

-186 RWKNRKRLKDAWREY
+186 RWKNRKRLKDAWLEY
-201 MDQRR
+201 MDQRK
-206 EKHAAPEWK
+206 EKHADPEWK
-215 PFSAKVFDKFLPARA
+215 PFSARVFDRFLPARA

-251 IIIVVLGFC
+251 IIILVLGFC

-342 NHSSVKNL
+342 NHNSVKNL

-364 NTELTSATSTGL
+364 NTELTSATSAGL

-416 SADDDDDENAN
+416 SADDDNDGNAN
-427 IDSIDT
+427 IDSLDT

-452 AKEHKEAKK
+452 AKEHKEANK
-461 NNNNNN
+461 NNN
-467 NSNTKKNSKNTS
+467 NSNKKKNSKNTS
-479 KDNKNKSNESKE
+479 KDNKNKPNESKE

>member
-1 MTAETVTRTGTAR
+1 
-14 SSEPMPKSKN
+14 MPKSKN
-24 DRLRRE
+24 DRLRKE
-30 AEKAAAKERERSRK
+30 AEKAASEERERGRK
-44 EKSAARQCVDGGSD
+44 ERTAARQRSDGDPD
-58 TDAATPDESG
+58 TDSANPDDSW

-78 DTAHESMNA
+78 DTASEATDTEASQESTKA
-87 EAPQGAI
+87 R
-94 QPLDEVKGDADVADD
+94 DEGKSDAGVADD
-109 AAASGTEAEDGGE
+109 TVAGGTEAEDGGE

-137 KMAKARADKNRH
+137 KRAKARADKNRH
-149 KDERRRNKKANRR
+149 KDERQRSRKANRR

-206 EKHAAPEWK
+206 EKHADPEWK
-215 PFSAKVFDKFLPARA
+215 PFSAKVFDRFLPARA

-237 QNMRHAVMVRAFTA
+237 QNMKHAVIVRAFTA
-251 IIIVVLGFC
+251 IIIGVLGFC

-265 GFYSYKTSSELLI
+265 DFYSYKTSSELLI

-334 LETLEDVK
+334 LDTLDDVK

-364 NTELTSATSTGL
+364 NTELTSATSIGL

-405 HLSFWHVTADT
+405 HLSFWHVTTDT

-427 IDSIDT
+427 IDSVDT

-452 AKEHKEAKK
+452 AKEHKEANK
-461 NNNNNN
+461 NNNNN

-479 KDNKNKSNESKE
+479 RDNKNKSNESKE

>member
-1 MTAETVTRTGTAR
+1 
-14 SSEPMPKSKN
+14 MPKSKN

-30 AEKAAAKERERSRK
+30 AEKAAAEERERGRK
-44 EKSAARQCVDGGSD
+44 ERTAARQCVDGGSD
-58 TDAATPDESG
+58 TDAASPDESG

-78 DTAHESMNA
+78 GTTHESMNA
-87 EAPQGAI
+87 EAHQGAI
-94 QPLDEVKGDADVADD
+94 QPLDEVKGDAGAADD
-109 AAASGTEAEDGGE
+109 AAADETEAEDGGE
-122 DPVAA
+122 NPVAA

-137 KMAKARADKNRH
+137 KRAKARADKNRH
-149 KDERRRNKKANRR
+149 KDERQRSKKANRR

-206 EKHAAPEWK
+206 EKHADPEWK
-215 PFSAKVFDKFLPARA
+215 PFSAKVFDRFLPARA

-251 IIIVVLGFC
+251 IILVVLGFC

-265 GFYSYKTSSELLI
+265 DFYSYKTSSELLI

-342 NHSSVKNL
+342 NHNSVKNL

-416 SADDDDDENAN
+416 SDDDDDENVN
-427 IDSIDT
+427 VDCVDT

-452 AKEHKEAKK
+452 AKEHKEANK
-461 NNNNNN
+461 NSNN

>member
-1 MTAETVTRTGTAR
+1 
-14 SSEPMPKSKN
+14 MPKSKN
-24 DRLRRE
+24 DRLSRE
-30 AEKAAAKERERSRK
+30 AEKAAAEERERGRK
-44 EKSAARQCVDGGSD
+44 ERTAAKQCVDGGSD
-58 TDAATPDESG
+58 ADAANPDGSG
-68 ESATD
+68 ESAAD

-78 DTAHESMNA
+78 DTASEAMDTETSQEAAKTRDDGEGNA
-87 EAPQGAI
+87 NG
-94 QPLDEVKGDADVADD
+94 ADD
-109 AAASGTEAEDGGE
+109 AATDGTEAEDSV
-122 DPVAA
+122 DDHVATDA
-127 DGDGTEAVPR
+127 DGTEAVPR
-137 KMAKARADKNRH
+137 KRVKAREDKNRH
-149 KDERRRNKKANRR
+149 KNERKRSMKANRR

-169 RERERQQAAERR
+169 RERERQQTAERR

-201 MDQRR
+201 MDQRMER
-206 EKHAAPEWK
+206 HADPEWK
-215 PFSAKVFDKFLPARA
+215 PFSAKVFDRFLPARA

-237 QNMRHAVMVRAFTA
+237 QNMKHAVIVRTFTA
-251 IIIVVLGFC
+251 IIIGVLGFC

-265 GFYSYKTSSELLI
+265 DFYSYKTSSELLI

-334 LETLEDVK
+334 LDTLEDVK
-342 NHSSVKNL
+342 NHNSVKNL

-416 SADDDDDENAN
+416 STDDDNDENAN
-427 IDSIDT
+427 IDSVDT

-452 AKEHKEAKK
+452 AKEHKEANK
-461 NNNNNN
+461 NNNNN

>member
-1 MTAETVTRTGTAR
+1 
-14 SSEPMPKSKN
+14 MPKSKN

-30 AEKAAAKERERSRK
+30 AEKAAAEERERGRK
-44 EKSAARQCVDGGSD
+44 EKAAARQCVDGGSD
-58 TDAATPDESG
+58 TGAATPNESG
-68 ESATD
+68 ESATG
-73 CSKTE
+73 SSQAE
-78 DTAHESMNA
+78 DTAS
-87 EAPQGAI
+87 EAMDTETSREAI
-94 QPLDEVKGDADVADD
+94 KSRDEVKSDADVADD
-109 AAASGTEAEDGGE
+109 AAAGGTEAEDGGE

-127 DGDGTEAVPR
+127 DADGTEAVPR
-137 KMAKARADKNRH
+137 KRAKARADKNRH
-149 KDERRRNKKANRR
+149 KDERQRSKKANRR

-206 EKHAAPEWK
+206 EKHTDPEWK

-230 DMPYTRE
+230 DMPYTHE
-237 QNMRHAVMVRAFTA
+237 QNMRHAVMVRTFTA
-251 IIIVVLGFC
+251 IIIGVLGFC

-265 GFYSYKTSSELLI
+265 DFYSYKTSSELLI

-298 GFTGVTQ
+298 GFTDVTQ

-334 LETLEDVK
+334 LDTLEDVK
-342 NHSSVKNL
+342 NHNSVKNL

-427 IDSIDT
+427 IDNIDT

-467 NSNTKKNSKNTS
+467 SNPKKNSKNTS

>member
-1 MTAETVTRTGTAR
+1 
-14 SSEPMPKSKN
+14 MPKSKN
-24 DRLRRE
+24 DRLRRKAE
-30 AEKAAAKERERSRK
+30 KATAEERERGRKEKAAA
-44 EKSAARQCVDGGSD
+44 RQRDDGGSD
-58 TDAATPDESG
+58 TDEVNQDESG

-73 CSKTE
+73 CHQTNGAASEAMDTE
-78 DTAHESMNA
+78 SSQEKPPAQDEGKCDT
-87 EAPQGAI
+87 G
-94 QPLDEVKGDADVADD
+94 VVDD
-109 AAASGTEAEDGGE
+109 AAANVTEEEDDGA
-122 DPVAA
+122 DHVVTDA
-127 DGDGTEAVPR
+127 DGAEAVPR
-137 KMAKARADKNRH
+137 KRAKARADKNRH
-149 KDERRRNKKANRR
+149 RDERQRSKKANRR

-206 EKHAAPEWK
+206 EKHADPEWK
-215 PFSAKVFDKFLPARA
+215 PFSAKVFDRFLPARA
-230 DMPYTRE
+230 DMPYTHE

-251 IIIVVLGFC
+251 IIIGVLGFC

-285 AQKATVKAEIEKQ
+285 AQKATVKEEIEKQ

-305 DDDGTHAHGT
+305 DDDGTHARGT

-342 NHSSVKNL
+342 NHNSVKNL

-427 IDSIDT
+427 IDSVDT

-452 AKEHKEAKK
+452 AKEHKEANK
-461 NNNNNN
+461 NNNNN
-467 NSNTKKNSKNTS
+467 NSNKKKNSKNTS

>member
-1 MTAETVTRTGTAR
+1 M
-14 SSEPMPKSKN
+14 
-24 DRLRRE
+24 
-30 AEKAAAKERERSRK
+30 
-44 EKSAARQCVDGGSD
+44 
-58 TDAATPDESG
+58 
-68 ESATD
+68 
-73 CSKTE
+73 
-78 DTAHESMNA
+78 
-87 EAPQGAI
+87 
-94 QPLDEVKGDADVADD
+94 
-109 AAASGTEAEDGGE
+109 
-122 DPVAA
+122 
-127 DGDGTEAVPR
+127 
-137 KMAKARADKNRH
+137 
-149 KDERRRNKKANRR
+149 
-162 GGKTDEA
+162 
-169 RERERQQAAERR
+169 
-181 AERKE
+181 
-186 RWKNRKRLKDAWREY
+186 
-201 MDQRR
+201 
-206 EKHAAPEWK
+206 KHA
-215 PFSAKVFDKFLPARA
+215 VI
-230 DMPYTRE
+230 
-237 QNMRHAVMVRAFTA
+237 VRAFTA

-315 PKMVQAYKDSYR
+315 PKMVQAYKDSYM

-342 NHSSVKNL
+342 NHNSVKNL

-416 SADDDDDENAN
+416 SADDDDENVN
-427 IDSIDT
+427 VDSVDT

-452 AKEHKEAKK
+452 AKEHKEANK
-461 NNNNNN
+461 NKNN
-467 NSNTKKNSKNTS
+467 NSNKKKNSKNTS

>member
-1 MTAETVTRTGTAR
+1 
-14 SSEPMPKSKN
+14 MPKSKN
-24 DRLRRE
+24 DRLRKEAENAAAEERE
-30 AEKAAAKERERSRK
+30 RGRKEKAAA
-44 EKSAARQCVDGGSD
+44 RQRVDDCSD
-58 TDAATPDESG
+58 TDTANPNENV

-78 DTAHESMNA
+78 GTTHESMNA
-87 EAPQGAI
+87 ETPKGTI
-94 QPLDEVKGDADVADD
+94 QSHDEGKGDDGVADD
-109 AAASGTEAEDGGE
+109 TVAGGTEAEDGGE

-137 KMAKARADKNRH
+137 KRAKARADKNRH
-149 KDERRRNKKANRR
+149 KDERQRSRKANRR
-162 GGKTDEA
+162 CGKTDEA

-186 RWKNRKRLKDAWREY
+186 RWKNRKRLKDAWLEY
-201 MDQRR
+201 MDQRK
-206 EKHAAPEWK
+206 EKHADPEWK
-215 PFSAKVFDKFLPARA
+215 PFSARVFDRFLPARA

-251 IIIVVLGFC
+251 IIILVLGFC

-342 NHSSVKNL
+342 NHNSVKNL

-364 NTELTSATSTGL
+364 NTELTSATSAGL

-427 IDSIDT
+427 IDSVDT

-452 AKEHKEAKK
+452 AKEHKEANK
-461 NNNNNN
+461 NNNNN
-467 NSNTKKNSKNTS
+467 NSNKKKNSKNTS
-479 KDNKNKSNESKE
+479 KDNKNKPNESKE

>member
-1 MTAETVTRTGTAR
+1 
-14 SSEPMPKSKN
+14 MPKSRN
-24 DRLRRE
+24 GRLRRE
-30 AEKAAAKERERSRK
+30 AEKAAADERERDRR
-44 EKSAARQCVDGGSD
+44 ERTAQGTVDD
-58 TDAATPDESG
+58 VTDAADADE
-68 ESATD
+68 ET
-73 CSKTE
+73 T
-78 DTAHESMNA
+78 DTAHEECSDTVAIEEGNA
-87 EAPQGAI
+87 PAT
-94 QPLDEVKGDADVADD
+94 DDRDDD
-109 AAASGTEAEDGGE
+109 ASPGDKTDDSAETSADCDAASNPAEDGDE
-122 DPVAA
+122 KKPQK
-127 DGDGTEAVPR
+127 R
-137 KMAKARADKNRH
+137 AKARTDRNRRR
-149 KDERRRNKKANRR
+149 DERSKKNKAKRRN
-162 GGKTDEA
+162 GKTDET

-186 RWKNRKRLKDAWREY
+186 RWKNRKRLKDAWLEY
-201 MDQRR
+201 MEQRR
-206 EKHAAPEWK
+206 EKHTDSEWK

-237 QNMRHAVMVRAFTA
+237 QNMRHAVMVRAFTV
-251 IIIVVLGFC
+251 IVIGVLGFC

-265 GFYSYKTSSELLI
+265 DFYSYKTSSELLI

-298 GFTGVTQ
+298 GFTDVTQ

-334 LETLEDVK
+334 LEKLEDVK
-342 NHSSVKNL
+342 NNHSVKNL

-356 DDCKSISV
+356 NDCKSISV

-416 SADDDDDENAN
+416 SDDDDDNENAN
-427 IDSIDT
+427 IDSVDT
-433 KEFYSCDVTSCSDA
+433 KEFYSCDITSCSDA

-452 AKEHKEAKK
+452 AKEHKEANK
-461 NNNNNN
+461 NNNNNG
-467 NSNTKKNSKNTS
+467 SNTKKNNKNS
-479 KDNKNKSNESKE
+479 SEDNKSKADESKE